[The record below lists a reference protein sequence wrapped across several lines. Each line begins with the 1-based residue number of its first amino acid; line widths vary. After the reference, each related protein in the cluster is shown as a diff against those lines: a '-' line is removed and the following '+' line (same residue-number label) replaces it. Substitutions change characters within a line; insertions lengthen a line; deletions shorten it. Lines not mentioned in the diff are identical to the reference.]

1 METSAPEQG
10 DFRGRRRTAH
20 GTPAPIPLR
29 DRPFRMI
36 PLSTDRPTRRTPL
49 VNGTLIGLNVAIAL
63 AVVASGPVQ
72 QWTAEHCYLDPLRPR
87 VWQFITYQFL
97 HDPTGVLH
105 LAFNMLFLW
114 VFGNAIE
121 DKLGHFA
128 YACFYLGGGVAAG
141 LAHAAT
147 SAAPVLGA
155 SGSVSAVTGLFL
167 ALFPLTRIRVIWIL
181 ILVSIIE
188 IPSAWFIGFALAR
201 DIWGA
206 LSGAGGVAYFAHL
219 AGNGFGFLVGM
230 TLLWTRLVPRDP
242 YDLLSLVNQWNRRR
256 QFRSI
261 TDRGYDPWAG
271 RRGGSGRKD
280 AFKEERPRGR
290 GAAQAEGA
298 PIDEEA
304 ESRLAVRQRVADL
317 IAKPDLPAA
326 AREYARA
333 VERWPEFVLGE
344 AAQLD
349 LATHLF
355 AQQEYARALAAF
367 ASLMSHYPTAD
378 ANGRVRLLMGV
389 ALARYLNRPGE
400 ARPLLN
406 EAIDRLGPG
415 ADRDLAREILDGIA
429 PDSK

>member
-1 METSAPEQG
+1 
-10 DFRGRRRTAH
+10 
-20 GTPAPIPLR
+20 
-29 DRPFRMI
+29 MI

-49 VNGTLIGLNVAIAL
+49 VNGTLIGLNVAVAL

-72 QWTAEHCYLDPLRPR
+72 QWTADHFYLDPLRPR
-87 VWQFITYQFL
+87 VWQFVTYQFL

-105 LAFNMLFLW
+105 LGFNMLFLW

-128 YACFYLGGGVAAG
+128 YACFYLAGGVAAG
-141 LAHAAT
+141 LAHATT
-147 SAAPVLGA
+147 SSAPVLGA

-167 ALFPLTRIRVIWIL
+167 ALFPLTRVRVLWVL

-219 AGNGFGFLVGM
+219 AGNGFGLLLGM
-230 TLLWTRLVPRDP
+230 SLLWTRLVPRDP
-242 YDLLSLVNQWNRRR
+242 YDLLSLFNQWNRRR

-271 RRGGSGRKD
+271 RRSGSNRKD
-280 AFKEERPRGR
+280 AFREEKPRPRGTT
-290 GAAQAEGA
+290 GSDDASM
-298 PIDEEA
+298 DEEA
-304 ESRLAVRQRVADL
+304 EARLAARQRVSDL
-317 IAKPDLPAA
+317 IVKPDLPAA

-333 VERWPEFVLGE
+333 VERWPDFVLGG

-349 LATHLF
+349 LANHLF
-355 AQQEYARALAAF
+355 AEKRYDKSVAAYSAL
-367 ASLMSHYPTAD
+367 MKHYPTAD

-389 ALARYLNRPGE
+389 ALARYLNRPGD
-400 ARPLLN
+400 AKPLLS

-415 ADRDLAREILDGIA
+415 PDRDLAREILDEIA
-429 PDSK
+429 LDAR